1 MSDLIAEPL
10 QFTISQRLIEQ
21 PHGLGAGAS
30 RRALCK
36 KLV

>member
-21 PHGLGAGAS
+21 AHGLGAGVS
-30 RRALCK
+30 RRALRK